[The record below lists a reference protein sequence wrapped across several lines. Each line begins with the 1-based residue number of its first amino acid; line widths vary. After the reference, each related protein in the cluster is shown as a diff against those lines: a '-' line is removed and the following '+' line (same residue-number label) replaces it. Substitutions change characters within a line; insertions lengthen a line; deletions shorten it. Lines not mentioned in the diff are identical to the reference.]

1 MVSEGDNVLA
11 TLDHQQCVFF
21 FFFKSTF
28 QIILFCCC
36 SCWIVVFLTFLH
48 LHHIENLRIRFKICF
63 CRGLQIKPSN
73 IECNRFST
81 LFGQLPTP
89 SWSTGVWSQKKQI
102 CHFKVQAINKKFQK
116 YCLPFCLRIPKASSR
131 KQLSPEAF
139 R

>member
-1 MVSEGDNVLA
+1 MSFLF
-11 TLDHQQCVFF
+11 LFL
-21 FFFKSTF
+21 STF

-36 SCWIVVFLTFLH
+36 SCCIVVFLTFSH
-48 LHHIENLRIRFKICF
+48 LLQIENLRIRFCF
-63 CRGLQIKPSN
+63 CRGLQIKTSMQN
-73 IECNRFST
+73 NRFST
-81 LFGQLPTP
+81 LFGQLPNVFLKP

-102 CHFKVQAINKKFQK
+102 CHFKVQAVNKTSKK